1 MCYITFDIPG
11 TIKTLLQKLFVQFSI
26 KSENFDQYKHFN
38 EYTDTKN
45 NKYMCFLKIVIIVIF
60 VLKHPQ
66 IRILENIMQILE
78 KFLIVNFLPQI

>member
-45 NKYMCFLKIVIIVIF
+45 NKYMCFLKTVIIVIF